1 MLSNIVAMMEQ
12 TMSPTNTVAGPPSAF
27 GTPASNRGRK
37 SFHSQSTPSTPL
49 QPTVEQ
55 PLSAG
60 TEAVKPSMMKV
71 LNAFQR

>member
-37 SFHSQSTPSTPL
+37 SFHSQSTPSTP
-49 QPTVEQ
+49 TAEQ
-55 PLSAG
+55 ALSAG